1 MSSEVPSDAVDETPE
16 EEVENA
22 QASDEVVAD
31 DVPQEAEAP
40 EDESSAD
47 DETPEESAVASA
59 EAEEVEAPQDAPEGE
74 APQEAAPANAVS
86 SLDDVTPKMTLS
98 GTVKA
103 TELQGAIIDVGLER
117 DGLLHISQLSEE
129 PVKNVTD
136 VVKEGDAVT
145 VFVLSIDKKSGRLD
159 LTLVEPPDFTWNE
172 IKLNQTHVG
181 KVERIENYGVFVD
194 IGAERPGL
202 IHVSELTTDF
212 VSDPNDVVKV
222 GDSIE
227 AKVINVNKRKKQI
240 DLSVKALEMA
250 ELDAVMEAQDD
261 EPFATSMEMAL
272 RKALEGGE
280 IEGEPVK
287 SRERKRRKKDR
298 KKAKYDAQ
306 QELFERTLRMHQNG
320 Q

>member
-1 MSSEVPSDAVDETPE
+1 MSSEVPSGAVDETPQE
-16 EEVENA
+16 
-22 QASDEVVAD
+22 ST
-31 DVPQEAEAP
+31 EAEITPDMAV
-40 EDESSAD
+40 
-47 DETPEESAVASA
+47 DETPQEST
-59 EAEEVEAPQDAPEGE
+59 EAET
-74 APQEAAPANAVS
+74 APATETTSPTGAVN
-86 SLDDVTPKMTLS
+86 SLEDITAKMKLS
-98 GTVKA
+98 GTVRR

-145 VFVLSIDKKSGRLD
+145 VYVLAIDKKSGRLD

-172 IKLNQTHVG
+172 IKVNQTHVG

-212 VSDPNDVVKV
+212 VSDPNQVVKV
-222 GDSIE
+222 GQTIE
-227 AKVINVNKRKKQI
+227 AKVIGVNKRKKQI
-240 DLSVKALEMA
+240 DLSVKALEME
-250 ELDAVMEAQDD
+250 ELDAAMEEDD
-261 EPFATSMEMAL
+261 GEPFATSMEMAL

-280 IEGEPVK
+280 IEAVPEDAK
-287 SRERKRRKKDR
+287 ERKRRKKDR